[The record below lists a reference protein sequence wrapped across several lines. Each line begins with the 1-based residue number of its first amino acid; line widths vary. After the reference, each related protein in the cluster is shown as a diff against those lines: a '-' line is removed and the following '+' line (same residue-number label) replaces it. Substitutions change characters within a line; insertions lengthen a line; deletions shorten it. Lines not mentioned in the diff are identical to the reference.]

1 MPQYERPA
9 HSRLLEMRLES
20 KHGSKKKKKHNTAT
34 QWLHSLCMRSQLH
47 YQIQTSTEQ
56 TTMQLPVDQGPWL

>member
-20 KHGSKKKKKHNTAT
+20 KNGSKKKKKAQHRHPMVALTV
-34 QWLHSLCMRSQLH
+34 HEK
-47 YQIQTSTEQ
+47 ST
-56 TTMQLPVDQGPWL
+56 PISDSDIN